1 MMKKTLSLF
10 VALIFALSAFTAV
23 YAADFS
29 DVTSSYSWAQEAI
42 EALANNKIVEGYPDG
57 TFKPGKDITKEE
69 AIVLFARCLG
79 ASDKSNEDIVSAAYA
94 NAESKLAK
102 YDSYALKQAAYL
114 MYKMVLNESDLATY
128 LSAAN
133 KGKPL
138 KRYEAAT
145 LIAKS
150 LGGEVWLKNNSDV
163 EADFADS
170 DKIPDAAQG
179 YVYYASELGIIQGM
193 ENNKFV
199 PDGNVTRAQVS
210 VMIHRILNMMQYSYS
225 KWSIAAIDSATGV
238 VTLKNDDGDI
248 EKYTIGNS
256 VPVMIDGTKSS
267 LDNLR
272 AGMEAVL
279 TFVHDLDTG
288 ADRLYS
294 LDAVSVMSD
303 ETIEG
308 IYRGKATDNSGTVVS
323 VGAIDDATNIKKY
336 TLADGFTVLYNGE
349 AATLADFSNGD
360 YVRLAI
366 SRGKAVVMDG
376 APKTTIINKA
386 TIESIPSTA
395 TDKLKIRSNDGYVTE
410 YELARSASVRRNG
423 SVVEFRDLAVGDSV
437 ALTLEY
443 GRIKTIESTGV
454 SKNIEGIIDSIYH
467 SSTESR
473 VGIKIGNSVTEY
485 TVSRDAN
492 IVVSGEKATLYDL
505 RVGYSVTVKTSSL
518 TLTEITV
525 KATTVTTQK
534 SVHGVITAVNPDWG
548 MIQVNTSA
556 TSGEIAITQV
566 FLKKGATIMNA
577 STGRT
582 FSISNLEV
590 GMTIMAAGT
599 ESGGIF
605 ETSSV
610 MVVPE

>member
-1 MMKKTLSLF
+1 MMKKILSLF

-23 YAADFS
+23 YATDFS

-42 EALANNKIVEGYPDG
+42 DALAKNKIVEGYPDG

-79 ASDKSNEDIVSAAYA
+79 ASDEDNADVVTAAYE

-133 KGKPL
+133 KSQPL

-150 LGGEVWLKNNSDV
+150 LGGEVWLKSNPDV

-170 DKIPDAAQG
+170 DEIPEEAQG

-193 ENNKFV
+193 ENDKFV

-225 KWSIAAIDSATGV
+225 KWSVAAIDTATGV
-238 VTLKNDDGDI
+238 VTLKNEDEI

-256 VPVMIDGTKSS
+256 VPVMIDGEKSAFG
-267 LDNLR
+267 NLR

-279 TFVHDLDTG
+279 TFVHDMDTG

-294 LDAVSVMSD
+294 LDAVSVLSD

-308 IYRGKATDNSGTVVS
+308 IYRGKTTDNSGTTVTI
-323 VGAIDDATNIKKY
+323 GKIDDATDTAKY
-336 TLADGFTVLYNGE
+336 TLADDFTVLFEGE
-349 AATLADFSNGD
+349 PSTLADFKNGD
-360 YVRLAI
+360 YVTLAI
-366 SRGKAVVMDG
+366 SRGKIVVIDG
-376 APKTTIINKA
+376 APKTTKVEKA
-386 TIESIPSTA
+386 TIESIPATA
-395 TDKLKIRSNDGYVTE
+395 TDMIKIRTNDGYITE
-410 YELARSASVRRNG
+410 YALAKAASVRRNG
-423 SVVEFRDLAVGDSV
+423 SNAEFRDLAVGDSV
-437 ALTLEY
+437 TLTLEY
-443 GRIKTIESTGV
+443 GRIKTVDATGL
-454 SKNIEGIIDSIYH
+454 SKNVEGIIDSIYH
-467 SSTESR
+467 SGTESR
-473 VGIKIGNSVTEY
+473 VGVKIGNKVTEY
-485 TVSRDAN
+485 VVSRDAK
-492 IVVSGEKATLYDL
+492 IVVSGQDATLYDL
-505 RVGYSVTVKTSSL
+505 RVGYTVTVKTSSL

-525 KATTVTTQK
+525 KAAIVSTQK
-534 SVHGVITAVNPDWG
+534 SVHGVISAVNPDWG
-548 MIQVNTSA
+548 MIQVNTTAA
-556 TSGEIAITQV
+556 TGEALITQV
-566 FLKKGATIMNA
+566 FLKKGATIMNS
-577 STGRT
+577 STGKT
-582 FSISNLEV
+582 LSINNLAV
-590 GMTIMAAGT
+590 GMTVMAAGT
-599 ESGGIF
+599 ETGGIF

>member
-1 MMKKTLSLF
+1 MMKKILSLF
-10 VALIFALSAFTAV
+10 VALIFALSAFSAV

-69 AIVLFARCLG
+69 AIVLFSRCLG

-133 KGKPL
+133 KGQPL

-150 LGGEVWLKNNSDV
+150 LGGEVWLKSNPDV
-163 EADFADS
+163 EADFADA
-170 DKIPDAAQG
+170 DDIPEDAQG

-193 ENNKFV
+193 ENNKFA

-225 KWSIAAIDSATGV
+225 KWSIAAIDQATGV
-238 VTLKNDDGDI
+238 VTLKNEDDI
-248 EKYTIGNS
+248 EKYTIGTS

-267 LDNLR
+267 LGNLK

-294 LDAVSVMSD
+294 LDAVSVLSD
-303 ETIEG
+303 GTVEG
-308 IYRGKATDNSGTVVS
+308 IYRGKVTDNSGTVVS
-323 VGAIDDATNIKKY
+323 VGEIDDVTNITKY

-349 AATLADFSNGD
+349 PSTLADFGNGD
-360 YVRLAI
+360 YVTLAI
-366 SRGKAVVMDG
+366 SRGKAVVIDG
-376 APKTTIINKA
+376 APKTSKLTKA
-386 TIESIPSTA
+386 TVESIPSTA
-395 TDKLKIRSNDGYVTE
+395 TDKIKIRTNDGYVTE
-410 YELARSASVRRNG
+410 YALAKAASVRRNG
-423 SVVEFRDLAVGDSV
+423 SVAEFRDLAVGDSV
-437 ALTLEY
+437 TLTLEY
-443 GRIKTIESTGV
+443 GRIKIVEATGV

-467 SSTESR
+467 SSTESK
-473 VGIKIGNSVTEY
+473 VGIKIGNQVTEY

-492 IVVSGEKATLYDL
+492 IVVSGQAATLYDL
-505 RVGYSVTVKTSSL
+505 RVGYTVTVKTSSL

-566 FLKKGATIMNA
+566 FLKKGATIMNS

-582 FSISNLEV
+582 FSINNLEV
-590 GMTIMAAGT
+590 GMTVMAAGT